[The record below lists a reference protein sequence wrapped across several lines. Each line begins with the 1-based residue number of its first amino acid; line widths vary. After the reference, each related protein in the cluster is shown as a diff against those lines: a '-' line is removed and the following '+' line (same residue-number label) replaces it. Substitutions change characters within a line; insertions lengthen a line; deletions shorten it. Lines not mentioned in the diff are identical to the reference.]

1 MHAVQLL
8 KGFSADGFNF
18 SGEID
23 TFGMV
28 KVKKKKFESFLT
40 QIFKFRNRF

>member
-23 TFGMV
+23 TFGMI
-28 KVKKKKFESFLT
+28 KVKNNFFL
-40 QIFKFRNRF
+40 KASSL